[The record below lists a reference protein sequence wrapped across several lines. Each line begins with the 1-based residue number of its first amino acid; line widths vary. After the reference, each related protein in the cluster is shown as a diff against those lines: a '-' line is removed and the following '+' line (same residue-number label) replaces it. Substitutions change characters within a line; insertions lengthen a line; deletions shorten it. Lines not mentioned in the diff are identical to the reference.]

1 MSILKINPMSAEEA
15 YRAKNEGKLKNHVFP
30 KGKYEFKVYSAEAA
44 ISKTGNQMIKV
55 TLRLE
60 AFKDGKPIS
69 NLTNDWLL
77 LEGKTAYKLRN
88 FCESIG
94 LGDDY
99 ANGEIDTDL
108 MKDRRGVADVY
119 IDKSTDD
126 RYPVRAD
133 HTEEVPKIFIPDKNK
148 VNDYVVDNTRVKK
161 PVVKNEIIDDAI
173 PF

>member
-1 MSILKINPMSAEEA
+1 MSIFKINPMSAEEA
-15 YRAKNEGKLKNHVFP
+15 YQAKKASKPKDPVFP
-30 KGKYEFKVYSAEAA
+30 KGEYEFKVHSAEAA
-44 ISKTGNQMIKV
+44 VSNAGNQMIRV
-55 TLRLE
+55 TIRLE
-60 AFKDGKPIS
+60 AFQDGKPIS

-77 LEGKTAYKLRN
+77 LEGKTAYKLRH

-94 LGDDY
+94 MGEDY
-99 ANGEIDTDL
+99 EKGEIDIES
-108 MKDRRGVADVY
+108 MKGRRGVADVY

-126 RYPVRAD
+126 RY
-133 HTEEVPKIFIPDKNK
+133 PDKNK